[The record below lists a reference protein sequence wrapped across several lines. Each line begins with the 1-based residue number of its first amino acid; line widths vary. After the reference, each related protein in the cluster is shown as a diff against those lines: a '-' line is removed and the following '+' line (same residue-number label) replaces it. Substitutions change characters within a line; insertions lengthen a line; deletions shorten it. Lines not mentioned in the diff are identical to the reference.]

1 MDFLIEKARKINP
14 VAFFKMLL
22 SKVKQMGFTKERVPS
37 GIAMVVCPVA
47 TFYLFDAY
55 THNPFTSMD
64 FATQLLNMVFFELVA
79 LFLFGV
85 LRSVRWALMA
95 ESAVFMLAGLAN
107 YYVLSFRS
115 APIMPWDIL
124 SVKTAASVA
133 DNYDYSLEPRAMVML
148 GAFLVLLVIESRFKA
163 KALGNW
169 KKRLMFVVLP
179 ALMIC
184 GYTKMVQNDTFISEF
199 GLYDKLFT
207 PTVMSQRCGNTVAF
221 LMEMEY
227 LNVEKPAGYSASK
240 EADKYHQAASDNA
253 LQAALADPASVKR
266 PNIIVIMN
274 EAFSDLSVL
283 GDLETNEDY
292 MPFIRSLQQG
302 AENTVTGYANV
313 SVLGGN
319 TANSEFEFLTGGSMA
334 FLPQGS
340 VVYQQYLKQ
349 EMPNLVS
356 YLKDLGYST
365 VAMHPY
371 NASGWERDRVY
382 PMMGFDEFIS
392 LKNFGM
398 VRRLRKYVTDE
409 ACYDRIIKLYEKKEE
424 NEPLFVFNVTMQNH
438 SSYTEQFDN
447 FTPGIAAEGTN
458 SDALNMYLSLMK
470 ESDRA
475 FEELVNYFAEVEED
489 TIILFFGDHQP
500 TSYVSNPVFRANGI
514 DPNNLTDEQNML
526 KYKVP
531 YVLWSNFDMK
541 GDVAEVAGSEG
552 ISGAGTVEEA
562 TAEVPVAGR
571 ETSLNYL
578 ALDVLEASGLPLPA
592 SMSSLEEVRGE
603 YPVVTAIGVVD
614 KEGNLLEAKECA
626 EGLRAYQSQLYYLL
640 FDYEE

>member
-1 MDFLIEKARKINP
+1 
-14 VAFFKMLL
+14 
-22 SKVKQMGFTKERVPS
+22 
-37 GIAMVVCPVA
+37 
-47 TFYLFDAY
+47 
-55 THNPFTSMD
+55 
-64 FATQLLNMVFFELVA
+64 
-79 LFLFGV
+79 
-85 LRSVRWALMA
+85 
-95 ESAVFMLAGLAN
+95 
-107 YYVLSFRS
+107 
-115 APIMPWDIL
+115 
-124 SVKTAASVA
+124 
-133 DNYDYSLEPRAMVML
+133 
-148 GAFLVLLVIESRFKA
+148 
-163 KALGNW
+163 
-169 KKRLMFVVLP
+169 
-179 ALMIC
+179 
-184 GYTKMVQNDTFISEF
+184 
-199 GLYDKLFT
+199 
-207 PTVMSQRCGNTVAF
+207 
-221 LMEMEY
+221 MEMEY

-240 EADKYHQAASDNA
+240 EAVKYQQAADDDA
-253 LQAALADPASVKR
+253 LQAALADPESVNR

-283 GDLETNEDY
+283 GELVTNEDY

-382 PMMGFDEFIS
+382 PLMGFDEFIS

-475 FEELVNYFAEVEED
+475 FEELVNYFAEAEED

-592 SMSSLEEVRGE
+592 SMDSLAEVRGE

-626 EGLRAYQSQLYYLL
+626 EGLRTYQSQLYYLL

>member
-1 MDFLIEKARKINP
+1 MRVIDLENINEAMRNETQFVFRCEEVYHDKISAAAAAILASRSERP
-14 VAFFKMLL
+14 VVALT
-22 SKVKQMGFTKERVPS
+22 GPS
-37 GIAMVVCPVA
+37 GSGKTTTAMRLKE
-47 TFYLFDAY
+47 YLE
-55 THNPFTSMD
+55 N
-64 FATQLLNMVFFELVA
+64 
-79 LFLFGV
+79 
-85 LRSVRWALMA
+85 
-95 ESAVFMLAGLAN
+95 
-107 YYVLSFRS
+107 
-115 APIMPWDIL
+115 L
-124 SVKTAASVA
+124 SVKVCLLHM
-133 DNYDYSLEPRAMVML
+133 DNFFTPLNLRPKELTDWESPLCVNID
-148 GAFLVLLVIESRFKA
+148 GLVSTVGQLMDGREVEVPVYEFKT
-163 KALGNW
+163 GE
-169 KKRLMFVVLP
+169 
-179 ALMIC
+179 IG
-184 GYTKMVQNDTFISEF
+184 GYTKMVQNDTFIREF

-207 PTVMSQRCGNTVAF
+207 PTVMSRRCGNTVAF

-227 LNVEKPAGYSASK
+227 LIVEKPAGYSASK
-240 EADKYHQAASDNA
+240 EADKYQQAAGDDA
-253 LQAALADPASVKR
+253 LQAALADPESVNR

-283 GDLETNEDY
+283 GELVTNEDY

-398 VRRLRKYVTDE
+398 ARRLRKYVTDE
-409 ACYDRIIKLYEKKEE
+409 ACYDRIIDLYEKKDE

-447 FTPGIAAEGTN
+447 FTPGIEAEGIN

-475 FEELVNYFAEVEED
+475 FEELVNYFAEAEED

-541 GDVAEVAGSEG
+541 GDVAEATGSQGISVAG
-552 ISGAGTVEEA
+552 
-562 TAEVPVAGR
+562 

-592 SMSSLEEVRGE
+592 SMNSLEEVRGE

>member
-1 MDFLIEKARKINP
+1 
-14 VAFFKMLL
+14 
-22 SKVKQMGFTKERVPS
+22 
-37 GIAMVVCPVA
+37 
-47 TFYLFDAY
+47 
-55 THNPFTSMD
+55 
-64 FATQLLNMVFFELVA
+64 
-79 LFLFGV
+79 
-85 LRSVRWALMA
+85 VRWALMV

-133 DNYDYSLEPRAMVML
+133 DNYDYSLEPRAMAVL
-148 GAFLVLLVIESRFKA
+148 AAFLVLLVIESRFKA

-169 KKRLMFVVLP
+169 KKRLMFVLLP
-179 ALMIC
+179 AVMIG
-184 GYTKMVQNDTFISEF
+184 GYTKMVQNDTFIREF

-207 PTVMSQRCGNTVAF
+207 PTVMSRRCGNTVAF

-227 LNVEKPAGYSASK
+227 LIVEKPAGYSASK
-240 EADKYHQAASDNA
+240 EADKYQQAAGDDA
-253 LQAALADPASVKR
+253 LQAALADPESVNR

-283 GDLETNEDY
+283 GELVTNEDY

-398 VRRLRKYVTDE
+398 ARRLRKYVTDE
-409 ACYDRIIKLYEKKEE
+409 ACYDRIIDLYEKKEE

-447 FTPGIAAEGTN
+447 FTPGIEAEGIN

-475 FEELVNYFAEVEED
+475 FEELVNYFAQAEED

-500 TSYVSNPVFRANGI
+500 TSYVSNPILRANGI
-514 DPNNLTDEQNML
+514 NPDGLTDEQNML

-541 GDVAEVAGSEG
+541 GDMAESGGSEG
-552 ISGAGTVEEA
+552 ISVAGTVEEA
-562 TAEVPVAGR
+562 PVAVGR

>member
-1 MDFLIEKARKINP
+1 M
-14 VAFFKMLL
+14 
-22 SKVKQMGFTKERVPS
+22 
-37 GIAMVVCPVA
+37 
-47 TFYLFDAY
+47 FYLFDAY

-64 FATQLLNMVFFELVA
+64 FATQLLNMVFFELAA

-85 LRSVRWALMA
+85 LRSVRWALMV

-133 DNYDYSLEPRAMVML
+133 DNYDYSLEPRAMVVL
-148 GAFLVLLVIESRFKA
+148 GAFLVLVVIESRFKA

-179 ALMIC
+179 AVMIC

-207 PTVMSQRCGNTVAF
+207 PTVMSKRCGNTVAF

-240 EADKYHQAASDNA
+240 EAVKYQQAADDDA
-253 LQAALADPASVKR
+253 LQAALADPESVNR

-283 GDLETNEDY
+283 GELVTNEDY

-382 PMMGFDEFIS
+382 PLMGFDEFIS

-475 FEELVNYFAEVEED
+475 FEELVNYFAEAEED

-592 SMSSLEEVRGE
+592 SMDSLAEVRGE

-626 EGLRAYQSQLYYLL
+626 EGLRTYQSQLYYLL

>member
-1 MDFLIEKARKINP
+1 M
-14 VAFFKMLL
+14 
-22 SKVKQMGFTKERVPS
+22 
-37 GIAMVVCPVA
+37 
-47 TFYLFDAY
+47 
-55 THNPFTSMD
+55 
-64 FATQLLNMVFFELVA
+64 
-79 LFLFGV
+79 
-85 LRSVRWALMA
+85 LRSVRWALMV

-133 DNYDYSLEPRAMVML
+133 DNYDYSLEPRAMAVL
-148 GAFLVLLVIESRFKA
+148 AAFLVLLVIESRFKA

-169 KKRLMFVVLP
+169 KKRLMFVLLP
-179 ALMIC
+179 AVMIG
-184 GYTKMVQNDTFISEF
+184 GYTKMVQNDTFIREF

-207 PTVMSQRCGNTVAF
+207 PTVMSRRCGNTVAF

-227 LNVEKPAGYSASK
+227 LIVEKPAGYSASK
-240 EADKYHQAASDNA
+240 EADKYQQAAGDDA
-253 LQAALADPASVKR
+253 LQAALADPESVNR

-283 GDLETNEDY
+283 GELVTNEDY

-398 VRRLRKYVTDE
+398 ARRLRKYVTDE
-409 ACYDRIIKLYEKKEE
+409 ACYDRIIDLYEKKDE

-475 FEELVNYFAEVEED
+475 FEELVNYFAQAEED

-526 KYKVP
+526 RYKVP

-541 GDVAEVAGSEG
+541 GDVAEAGGSEG
-552 ISGAGTVEEA
+552 ISFAGTVEEA
-562 TAEVPVAGR
+562 TAEASVAAG

-578 ALDVLEASGLPLPA
+578 ALDVLEASGLPIPA
-592 SMSSLEEVRGE
+592 AMSSLEEVRGE

>member
-1 MDFLIEKARKINP
+1 MKFLLEKLRRNWPACI
-14 VAFFKMLL
+14 AMLL
-22 SKVKQMGFTKERVPS
+22 
-37 GIAMVVCPVA
+37 CPIA
-47 TFYLFDAY
+47 TFYLFDGY

-64 FATQLLNMVFFELVA
+64 FQTQLLNMVFYELAA
-79 LFLFGV
+79 LFLLGV
-85 LRSVRWALMA
+85 FRSVRVALMV

-124 SVKTAASVA
+124 SWRTAATVA
-133 DNYDYSLEPRAMVML
+133 DNYDYSLEPRAMAIL
-148 GAFLVLLVIESRFKA
+148 AGFLVLLIIESRFKA
-163 KALGNW
+163 KVPGNW
-169 KKRLMFVVLP
+169 KIRLAVVLLP

-184 GYTKMVQNDTFISEF
+184 GYTKMVQNDTFILEF

-207 PTVMSQRCGNTVAF
+207 PTVMSQKCGNTVAF

-227 LNVEKPAGYSASK
+227 LNVAKPDGYSAAN
-240 EADKYHQAASDNA
+240 EADKYQQAADSA
-253 LQAALADPASVKR
+253 ELKAALADPESVNR

-283 GDLETNEDY
+283 GELVTNEDY

-382 PMMGFDEFIS
+382 PMLGFDEFIS
-392 LKNFGM
+392 LKNMGV

-409 ACYDRIIKLYEKKEE
+409 ACYDRIISLYEKKEE
-424 NEPLFVFNVTMQNH
+424 GQPLFVFNVTMQNH

-447 FTPGIAAEGTN
+447 FTPGIEAEGTN
-458 SDALNMYLSLMK
+458 SEALNMYLSLMK

-475 FEELVNYFAEVEED
+475 FEELIKYFSEEEED

-526 KYKVP
+526 RYKVP
-531 YVLWSNFDMK
+531 YVLWSNFDMQ
-541 GDVAEVAGSEG
+541 GDVAQDAGN
-552 ISGAGTVEEA
+552 GAGTDA
-562 TAEVPVAGR
+562 GITTGAEDTGMTVNRAAAGR

-578 ALDVLEASGLPLPA
+578 PLDLLKASGLPLPA
-592 SMSSLEEVRGE
+592 SMSSLEAIREE
-603 YPVVTAIGVVD
+603 YPVVTAIGAVD
-614 KEGNLLEAKECA
+614 KEGTLYELKECEA
-626 EGLRAYQSQLYYLL
+626 GLNAYQSLEYYLL

>member
-14 VAFFKMLL
+14 VVFFKMLL

-37 GIAMVVCPVA
+37 CIAMVVCPVA

-55 THNPFTSMD
+55 THNPFTSMN
-64 FATQLLNMVFFELVA
+64 FETQLLNMVFFELA
-79 LFLFGV
+79 TLFLFGV
-85 LRSVRWALMA
+85 LRSVRWALMV

-133 DNYDYSLEPRAMVML
+133 DNYDYSLEPRAMAVL
-148 GAFLVLLVIESRFKA
+148 AAFLVLLVIESRFKA

-169 KKRLMFVVLP
+169 KKRLMFVLLP
-179 ALMIC
+179 AVMIG
-184 GYTKMVQNDTFISEF
+184 GYTKMVQNDTFIREF

-207 PTVMSQRCGNTVAF
+207 PTVMSRRCGNTVAF

-227 LNVEKPAGYSASK
+227 LIVEKPAGYSASK
-240 EADKYHQAASDNA
+240 EADKYQQAAGDDA
-253 LQAALADPASVKR
+253 LQAALADPESVNR

-283 GDLETNEDY
+283 GELVTNEDY

-398 VRRLRKYVTDE
+398 ARRLRKYVTDE
-409 ACYDRIIKLYEKKEE
+409 ACYDRIIDLYEKKEE

-447 FTPGIAAEGTN
+447 FTPGIEAEGIN

-475 FEELVNYFAEVEED
+475 FEELVNYFAQAEED

-500 TSYVSNPVFRANGI
+500 TSYVSNPILRANGI
-514 DPNNLTDEQNML
+514 NPDGLTDEQNML

-541 GDVAEVAGSEG
+541 GDMAESGGSEG
-552 ISGAGTVEEA
+552 ISVAGTVEEA
-562 TAEVPVAGR
+562 PVAVGR